1 MYERSRVNV
10 KMGPLLPLR
19 AAFHKFPLFYLSSY
33 FLFNTKILLLN
44 NVTIHGISIHDT
56 LR

>member
-10 KMGPLLPLR
+10 KMGPLLPLS
-19 AAFHKFPLFYLSSY
+19 AAFHTFPLFYLGLY